1 MTSRRANRRPERSS
15 HSYQKEK
22 KLPQGIYIEE
32 GKRKGEKK
40 KKKLAKKEKRRLRT
54 CNFVN

>member
-1 MTSRRANRRPERSS
+1 MASRRANRRPERSS

-40 KKKLAKKEKRRLRT
+40 KKVGKEREKETENLQL
-54 CNFVN
+54 C

>member
-1 MTSRRANRRPERSS
+1 MTSRGANHSPERSS

-22 KLPQGIYIEE
+22 KPPQGIYIEE
-32 GKRKGEKK
+32 GKKK
-40 KKKLAKKEKRRLRT
+40 KKELARKEKKRLRT

>member
-1 MTSRRANRRPERSS
+1 MTSRGANHSPERSS

-22 KLPQGIYIEE
+22 KPPQGIYIEE
-32 GKRKGEKK
+32 GEEKK
-40 KKKLAKKEKRRLRT
+40 KKGVGKKEKKRLRT

>member
-1 MTSRRANRRPERSS
+1 MASRRANRRPERSS

-40 KKKLAKKEKRRLRT
+40 KKKVGKEREKETENLQL
-54 CNFVN
+54 C

>member
-40 KKKLAKKEKRRLRT
+40 KKKVGKEREKETENLQL
-54 CNFVN
+54 C